1 MAADVTVA
9 IFSPN
14 RRSKMPIASTA
25 GGVLEM
31 HVLGLF
37 LEQQAANDWR
47 RLLCLNLAKAVSS

>member
-1 MAADVTVA
+1 
-9 IFSPN
+9 
-14 RRSKMPIASTA
+14 MPSTA